1 MFGENLTF
9 QKPPRLTIERSKAMA
24 ATLAPFARSEK
35 PQLSPRHAASFS
47 KKARSISA
55 FQKKL
60 RTGEIGKTTP
70 GGAVVLLFAPVSVDL
85 PQRMGAA
92 RRPRARKKSD
102 RVQAEQL
109 CSTLRQG

>member
-1 MFGENLTF
+1 
-9 QKPPRLTIERSKAMA
+9 MA

-60 RTGEIGKTTP
+60 RTEEIGKTTP
-70 GGAVVLLFAPVSVDL
+70 GGDVVLQFAPISIDL

-92 RRPRARKKSD
+92 RRASCAQK
-102 RVQAEQL
+102 E
-109 CSTLRQG
+109 